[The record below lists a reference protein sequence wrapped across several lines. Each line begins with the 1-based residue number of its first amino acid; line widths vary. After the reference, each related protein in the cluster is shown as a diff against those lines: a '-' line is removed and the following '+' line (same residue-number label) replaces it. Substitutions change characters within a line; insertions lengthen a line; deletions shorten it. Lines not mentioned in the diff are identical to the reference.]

1 MFADVSLWNLYGI
14 YRLRNIHYTKPKCKN
29 MRIFYSFVFLSG
41 LYPWTS
47 IMSHNCTANT
57 KITTRDDFS
66 YVCESTVGIAQGQ
79 EIVTDYHHYHYQLYG
94 TSYRRNDL
102 KSTWS
107 FDCLCHRQVC
117 IRIA

>member
-1 MFADVSLWNLYGI
+1 
-14 YRLRNIHYTKPKCKN
+14 
-29 MRIFYSFVFLSG
+29 
-41 LYPWTS
+41 
-47 IMSHNCTANT
+47 MSHNCTANT

-66 YVCESTVGIAQGQ
+66 YVCESTVFIAEGQ

-107 FDCLCHRQVC
+107 FDCLCHRYIIWFTTC
-117 IRIA
+117 CSFKERIG

>member
-1 MFADVSLWNLYGI
+1 MKII
-14 YRLRNIHYTKPKCKN
+14 YL
-29 MRIFYSFVFLSG
+29 FVFLSG

-107 FDCLCHRQVC
+107 FDCLCHRQEC
-117 IRIA
+117 ILLYRGKYSGTDLKTFPL